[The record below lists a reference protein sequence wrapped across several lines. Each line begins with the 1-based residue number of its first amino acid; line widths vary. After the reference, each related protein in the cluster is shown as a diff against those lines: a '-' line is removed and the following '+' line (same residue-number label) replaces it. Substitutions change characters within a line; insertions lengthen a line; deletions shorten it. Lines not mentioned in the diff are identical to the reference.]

1 MSDFVVASRYAKSLL
16 DISKE
21 NGALESVKSDM
32 DALAK
37 AIAESKD
44 LELLLKSPIISQEKK
59 LDVLKAV
66 FGSKLGSLSMAIIEL
81 TVKKGRENILG
92 VVAQEFI
99 KQYNS
104 IMGYQNAEVVTAV
117 PMTPDVENEVKGLI
131 EKISSSKVILTK
143 KVDPKILGGF
153 IAKVGDKQIDESV
166 ASKLNKIKLEFTK
179 NPYQKTY

>member
-1 MSDFVVASRYAKSLL
+1 
-16 DISKE
+16 
-21 NGALESVKSDM
+21 
-32 DALAK
+32 
-37 AIAESKD
+37 
-44 LELLLKSPIISQEKK
+44 
-59 LDVLKAV
+59 
-66 FGSKLGSLSMAIIEL
+66 
-81 TVKKGRENILG
+81 
-92 VVAQEFI
+92 
-99 KQYNS
+99 
-104 IMGYQNAEVVTAV
+104 MGYQNAEVVTAV